1 MTLDEILRDI
11 HALEEDLLVF
21 ERKYG
26 VLSDTFY
33 QAYQRGE
40 EPPNESWA
48 LDWSEWGATYE
59 LVRERRRR
67 YGEAVEQLLA
77 RNTDLSLS
85 QLIEQTARRE
95 SPAVPA

>member
-1 MTLDEILRDI
+1 MTLDDILRDI

-40 EPPNESWA
+40 EPPNESWV
-48 LDWSEWGATYE
+48 LDWSEWGATCE
-59 LVRERRRR
+59 LLQDRQR
-67 YGEAVEQLLA
+67 GCGQAIAV
-77 RNTDLSLS
+77 S
-85 QLIEQTARRE
+85 
-95 SPAVPA
+95 

>member
-40 EPPNESWA
+40 EPANESWV

-59 LVRERRRR
+59 LIRERRKR
-67 YGEAVEQLLA
+67 YSEAVEQLL
-77 RNTDLSLS
+77 TQHSDLSLS
-85 QLIEQTARRE
+85 QLIERTARRE
-95 SPAVPA
+95 SPAVAA

>member
-40 EPPNESWA
+40 EPANVSWV
-48 LDWSEWGATYE
+48 LDWSEWAATYE
-59 LVRERRRR
+59 LVQERKKR
-67 YGEAVEQLLA
+67 YSEAVELLLT
-77 RNTDLSLS
+77 RHSGLSLS

-95 SPAVPA
+95 SPAIPA

>member
-33 QAYQRGE
+33 QSYQRGE
-40 EPPNESWA
+40 EPSNESWV

-59 LVRERRRR
+59 LVQERRKR
-67 YGEAVEQLLA
+67 YSEAVEQLL
-77 RNTDLSLS
+77 TQHSDLSLS

>member
-1 MTLDEILRDI
+1 MTLDEIIRDI

-33 QAYQRGE
+33 QAYQQGE
-40 EPPNESWA
+40 EPANESWV

-59 LVRERRRR
+59 LVQERRQR
-67 YGEAVEQLLA
+67 YKRAVEQLLTL
-77 RNTDLSLS
+77 NSDLSLS
-85 QLIEQTARRE
+85 KLIEQTARRE

>member
-1 MTLDEILRDI
+1 VTLDEILRDI

-40 EPPNESWA
+40 ELANVSWV

-59 LVRERRRR
+59 LIQERKKR
-67 YGEAVEQLLA
+67 YSEAVELLLT
-77 RNTDLSLS
+77 RHSDLSLS

-95 SPAVPA
+95 SPAIPA

>member
-1 MTLDEILRDI
+1 MLRDI

-40 EPPNESWA
+40 EPANESWV

-59 LVRERRRR
+59 LVQERRKR
-67 YGEAVEQLLA
+67 YSQAVEQLL
-77 RNTDLSLS
+77 TQHSDLSLS
-85 QLIEQTARRE
+85 QLIERTARRE
-95 SPAVPA
+95 SPAVAA

>member
-1 MTLDEILRDI
+1 MLRDI

-40 EPPNESWA
+40 EPANESWV

-59 LVRERRRR
+59 LVRERRKR
-67 YGEAVEQLLA
+67 YSEAVEQLL
-77 RNTDLSLS
+77 TQHSDLSLS
-85 QLIEQTARRE
+85 QLIERTARRE
-95 SPAVPA
+95 SPAVAA

>member
-40 EPPNESWA
+40 EPSNESWV
-48 LDWSEWGATYE
+48 LEWSDWAATYE
-59 LVRERRRR
+59 LFQERRKR
-67 YGEAVEQLLA
+67 YGETVEQFL
-77 RNTDLSLS
+77 TQHSDLSLS

>member
-48 LDWSEWGATYE
+48 LDWSEWGVAE
-59 LVRERRRR
+59 DAA
-67 YGEAVEQLLA
+67 GE
-77 RNTDLSLS
+77 
-85 QLIEQTARRE
+85 
-95 SPAVPA
+95 

>member
-1 MTLDEILRDI
+1 MTLDEIIRDI
-11 HALEEDLLVF
+11 HSLEEDLLVF

-33 QAYQRGE
+33 QAYQQGE
-40 EPPNESWA
+40 EPANTSWV

-59 LVRERRRR
+59 LFQERRKR
-67 YGEAVEQLLA
+67 YREAVERLLTL
-77 RNTDLSLS
+77 NSDLSLS
-85 QLIEQTARRE
+85 KLIEQTARRE

>member
-33 QAYQRGE
+33 QAYQQGE
-40 EPPNESWA
+40 EPPNQSWV
-48 LDWSEWGATYE
+48 LDWSEWAATYE
-59 LVRERRRR
+59 LVQERRTQ
-67 YGEAVEQLLA
+67 YGKLVEQLLTQHA
-77 RNTDLSLS
+77 DLSLS

-95 SPAVPA
+95 SPAIPT